1 MNAKKNIINFL
12 CDSLVFLLIS
22 SLLPALFMILMI
34 MTGYHQTIEQVTNSY
49 EIWMILWF
57 GLFFGFY
64 YVEVKKRSIIYR
76 MVFLIIFIIIP
87 FMLAYKQPENLL
99 MNSYWITV
107 LHGIT
112 PMPTALLYYKF
123 FGKRCYAWICNNW
136 R

>member
-1 MNAKKNIINFL
+1 MNIKNNIINFL
-12 CDSLVFLLIS
+12 CDSFVFLIIS
-22 SLLPALFMILMI
+22 CFLPALFIILTI
-34 MTGYHQTIEQVTNSY
+34 VTGYHQTIEQVINSY

-64 YVEVKKRSIIYR
+64 YVEVKKRSIIYKI
-76 MVFLIIFIIIP
+76 VFLIIFIIIP

-112 PMPTALLYYKF
+112 PMPTALLCYKF
-123 FGKRCYAWICNNW
+123 FNIKPVQ
-136 R
+136 